1 MSWKLEGTYLESC
14 NCEAICPCIVLG
26 PPTQGECNAL
36 VAWEI
41 ASGHDDAVKL
51 DGLNVA
57 LLLHSPGKM
66 HEVKW
71 KVAVYVDERASDAQ
85 KGSLLKIFG
94 GQAGGHPAALAG
106 QIGQMLGVTSTK
118 ITFEKQGKGYV
129 VKIPNVADTTLEPL
143 VGPDGG
149 DVTVS
154 NHILG
159 IAPGFPAVVARATRS
174 RVTDHGWNWNLDG
187 RQCMYSPFSYQG

>member
-1 MSWKLEGTYLESC
+1 MSWNLEGTYLESC

-26 PPTQGECNAL
+26 PPTQGECTAL
-36 VAWEI
+36 IAWKI
-41 ASGHDDAVKL
+41 ANGNDDGVKL
-51 DGLNVA
+51 DGLNMA

-94 GQAGGHPAALAG
+94 GQAGGHPAALAA
-106 QIGQMLGVTSTK
+106 QIGQILGVTSTK
-118 ITFEKQGKGYV
+118 IEFEKQGKGYTV
-129 VKIPNVADTTLEPL
+129 RIPSVADTTLDPL

-154 NHILG
+154 NHLLG
-159 IAPGFPAVVARATRS
+159 LAPGFPAVVGRATRS
-174 RVTDHGWNWNLDG
+174 RVTDHGWDWNLDG
-187 RQCMYSPFSYQG
+187 RQCMYSPFRYQG